1 MCLIAFA
8 IDKHPS
14 YPLVLVANRDEFRD
28 RPTEPA
34 HFWPDAPHVLAGLDG
49 RAGGTWLGVTT
60 GGKLAAITNYRD
72 ARQQMVHPPS
82 RGLLVADYLRDQAM
96 TTADLQ
102 THLIK
107 HGDEYDGFNLIYG
120 TCRKLHYFTNRGGS
134 SGPVTPGVHAL
145 SNHLLDTSWPK
156 VIAARARLSQAVLQE
171 EPSSDELFKLLA
183 DPKPFDTR
191 LLPDTGIGPDRERLL
206 SPLFIEGEQYGTRST
221 TVITVD
227 SEGTLTFVEQ
237 GHDVPDTPGQVFT
250 ILINN
255 SQQIPSF

>member
-8 IDKHPS
+8 IDSHPR

-34 HFWPDAPHVLAGLDG
+34 HFWPDAPHVLGGRDG

-72 ARQQMVHPPS
+72 ARYQVVHPPS
-82 RGLLVADYLRDQAM
+82 RGLLVADYLRDEAM
-96 TTADLQ
+96 TPADLQ
-102 THLIK
+102 AHLIR
-107 HGDEYDGFNLIYG
+107 HGEEYDGFNLIYG
-120 TCRKLHYFTNRGGS
+120 TCRELHYFTNRGGS
-134 SGPVTPGVHAL
+134 SGPVSPGVHAL

-156 VIAARARLSQAVLQE
+156 VIAARARLSKVVRQAGLG
-171 EPSSDELFKLLA
+171 SDELLGLLA
-183 DPKPFDTR
+183 DPAPFNSR
-191 LLPDTGIGPDRERLL
+191 LLPDTGLGPERERLL

-227 SEGTLTFVEQ
+227 SDGKLTFVEQ
-237 GHDVPDTPGQVFT
+237 GHDVNDAPRRDFSIQV
-250 ILINN
+250 
-255 SQQIPSF
+255 